1 MEPFSHS
8 LRECQ
13 QRSRAAAIPDKTIGG
28 GLLHILRQMGRGH
41 EAKKEKSERAT
52 KMLVTS
58 VGHLTLA
65 VVHSVATNQRMKGM
79 IELL

>member
-1 MEPFSHS
+1 MNGAVFP
-8 LRECQ
+8 LPKVG
-13 QRSRAAAIPDKTIGG
+13 AAAIPDKTIGG
-28 GLLHILRQMGRGH
+28 GLAAYIKADGTRARGQQ
-41 EAKKEKSERAT
+41 EEERAT

-58 VGHLTLA
+58 VSHRTLA